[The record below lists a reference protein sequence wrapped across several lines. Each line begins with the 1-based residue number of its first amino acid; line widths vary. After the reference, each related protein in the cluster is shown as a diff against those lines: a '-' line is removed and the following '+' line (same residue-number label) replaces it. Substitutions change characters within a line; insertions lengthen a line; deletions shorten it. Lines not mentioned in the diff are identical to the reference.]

1 MTMGG
6 EIGKNGAQENTAD
19 ASAEAKSPGNH
30 EVWALKFEI
39 LGAPDDQLRCLNH
52 FKSMVIH

>member
-1 MTMGG
+1 MTMGE

-39 LGAPDDQLRCLNH
+39 LGAPDDQLRC
-52 FKSMVIH
+52 